1 MRRLLFKTLL
11 ISFFLSSCFG
21 SSKVQEDIQIRLNSW
36 DSLMLRYPERVYD
49 SLEIVKFPKLS
60 KENRALHSLLYTI
73 ASTRLTLRI
82 QNDSLIKESLDWYKK
97 KSDYRNLCRA
107 YLYYS
112 TSIIKDLNFTTDSIR
127 NFYIITAEE
136 ILKSK
141 GVNDKITEA
150 FIYKFKA
157 FHNVFNR
164 GGKAI
169 IKDINSFVKAEE
181 LLEKSNKIFRE
192 LNITREIHISK
203 LSFLDFFSTL
213 YDYDKKIEILNSIMN
228 SDSISYDIRKRLYRS
243 YSSSYS
249 SKGEYSKSIYYQKRL
264 LSLLSAEDTNE
275 FENCIST
282 LSKEY
287 LKLNEPDSAL
297 KYANLYNE
305 ITIKDIHKASYGYKL
320 LTDVYA
326 ARNDYLNALNYHK
339 KYNQAIIRSIQIRNL
354 DNTNRIKEEN
364 DNYYKK
370 TRALSATLKT
380 TSAIFSLLLLI
391 FIIISIYQW
400 FKLRNSCRSGN
411 KEFEELILKLEEKE
425 NELKKLW
432 IGNELLKSTSA
443 VHTELI
449 KSIIKEAARCRRDSR
464 EISENLNRIVENQ
477 KQMSKDTIPEIT
489 KIELFASIFP
499 DIASKTDLTPYEKI
513 IQALYASGFDTKEI
527 AYLFSTTSSNIRA
540 VKSRRK
546 S

>member
-169 IKDINSFVKAEE
+169 IKDIN
-181 LLEKSNKIFRE
+181 
-192 LNITREIHISK
+192 
-203 LSFLDFFSTL
+203 
-213 YDYDKKIEILNSIMN
+213 
-228 SDSISYDIRKRLYRS
+228 
-243 YSSSYS
+243 
-249 SKGEYSKSIYYQKRL
+249 
-264 LSLLSAEDTNE
+264 
-275 FENCIST
+275 
-282 LSKEY
+282 
-287 LKLNEPDSAL
+287 
-297 KYANLYNE
+297 
-305 ITIKDIHKASYGYKL
+305 
-320 LTDVYA
+320 
-326 ARNDYLNALNYHK
+326 
-339 KYNQAIIRSIQIRNL
+339 
-354 DNTNRIKEEN
+354 
-364 DNYYKK
+364 
-370 TRALSATLKT
+370 
-380 TSAIFSLLLLI
+380 
-391 FIIISIYQW
+391 
-400 FKLRNSCRSGN
+400 
-411 KEFEELILKLEEKE
+411 
-425 NELKKLW
+425 
-432 IGNELLKSTSA
+432 
-443 VHTELI
+443 
-449 KSIIKEAARCRRDSR
+449 
-464 EISENLNRIVENQ
+464 
-477 KQMSKDTIPEIT
+477 
-489 KIELFASIFP
+489 
-499 DIASKTDLTPYEKI
+499 
-513 IQALYASGFDTKEI
+513 
-527 AYLFSTTSSNIRA
+527 
-540 VKSRRK
+540 
-546 S
+546 